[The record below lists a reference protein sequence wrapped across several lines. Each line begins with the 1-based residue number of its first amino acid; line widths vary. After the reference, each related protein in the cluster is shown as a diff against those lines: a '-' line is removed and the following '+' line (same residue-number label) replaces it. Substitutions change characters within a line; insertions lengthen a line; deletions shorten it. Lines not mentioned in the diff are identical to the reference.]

1 MYNDFFAHVFA
12 RFNRI
17 IIRDFGDRIPSS
29 IRGKRRLTFCA
40 IKSSIVSCLKK
51 GGELVDIFDTTN
63 PLSILLWFLLWP
75 ILLIVQL
82 AGGDLNDLFNFDK

>member
-1 MYNDFFAHVFA
+1 M
-12 RFNRI
+12 
-17 IIRDFGDRIPSS
+17 
-29 IRGKRRLTFCA
+29 
-40 IKSSIVSCLKK
+40 
-51 GGELVDIFDTTN
+51 DIFDTTN